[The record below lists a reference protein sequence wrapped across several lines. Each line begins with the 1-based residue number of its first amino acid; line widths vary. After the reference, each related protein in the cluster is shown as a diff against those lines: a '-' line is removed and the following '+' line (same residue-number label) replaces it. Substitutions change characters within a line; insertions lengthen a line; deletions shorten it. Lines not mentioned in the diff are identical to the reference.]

1 MDDCKSAIENMN
13 GSELF
18 GRAIRCT
25 MAKASTLD
33 KKKPV
38 WEKEGDVWVA
48 EVEKAREGK
57 RDAETQQGLSAQAA
71 GDKAK
76 AVVTRPLV
84 YFESEYT
91 VLCVV
96 EICVVLMMWRGQS

>member
-1 MDDCKSAIENMN
+1 MN

-18 GRAIRCT
+18 GRAIRCS
-25 MAKASTLD
+25 MAKSSTLD

-57 RDAETQQGLSAQAA
+57 RDAETQQGRSAQAA

-84 YFESEYT
+84 YFDRMYRLFSL
-91 VLCVV
+91 VFVARVV
-96 EICVVLMMWRGQS
+96 EN